1 MTTIEQPDVAQAISD
16 RLAKSGKPRLK
27 DIASIANISVATASM
42 ALADHP
48 RVNDNTKRR
57 VREIGKQIGYRV
69 RPRPH
74 HQEPHRVGLMVIGGL
89 GQDSVNTPLMMQ
101 LSEVGYTHSI
111 RFEYA
116 ATPPDFDQ
124 DELLRRTLE
133 FAQDLDGILL
143 VGEVTTW
150 LLDQLA
156 SRNIT
161 TVVLGDVQNQFA
173 QPVNATVVTYDTM
186 SMGYL
191 GTKYL
196 LDQGHRHIAFAC
208 EVLLPGLSHDR
219 WLKGYQ
225 MAYGEAGILPAPSL
239 IHITGNRQ
247 EGLDSA
253 AQIYAKLNEPPTGFI
268 VPDTRLA
275 ASLVDAMKQRG
286 RPIGLKSLVFDA
298 IHDLPLPPQLL
309 GRPHFAS
316 CIHKLSQE
324 AVLRLIDICRTDK
337 TASLHINIPFE
348 IINMP

>member
-1 MTTIEQPDVAQAISD
+1 MATTTTQIPPVT
-16 RLAKSGKPRLK
+16 KTTKPRLK

-48 RVNDNTKRR
+48 RVNNDTKRR

-101 LSEVGYTHSI
+101 LSEAGYTHSI

-124 DELLRRTLE
+124 NELLRRTLD

-156 SRNIT
+156 SQNIT
-161 TVVLGDVQNQFA
+161 VVVLGDVQNQFA

-196 LDQGHRHIAFAC
+196 LEQGHRHIAFAC

-225 MAYGEAGILPAPSL
+225 MAHGEAGIVPAPSF
-239 IHITGNRQ
+239 IQTTGNRQ
-247 EGLDSA
+247 MGLDFA
-253 AQIYAKLNEPPTGFI
+253 AQIYAKLDVPPTGFI

-275 ASLVDAMKQRG
+275 ASLVDAMQQRG
-286 RPIGLKSLVFDA
+286 LPVGPKSLIFDG

-309 GRPHFAS
+309 GRPHCAS

-324 AVLRLIDICRTDK
+324 AVLRLIENCRTAQ
-337 TASLHINIPFE
+337 TPALHINVPFE
-348 IINMP
+348 LINMS